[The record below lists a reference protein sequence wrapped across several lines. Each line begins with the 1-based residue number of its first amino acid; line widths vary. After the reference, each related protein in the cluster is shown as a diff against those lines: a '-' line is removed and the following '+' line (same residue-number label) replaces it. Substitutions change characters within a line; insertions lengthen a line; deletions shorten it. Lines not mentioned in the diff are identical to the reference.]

1 MKRPLVFAALLLLS
15 LLLVLSAFGVPLT
28 KTVREGTPLKEYET
42 RRGTLRGRLSR
53 ADPSAGGWRFVL
65 EEAVFTEG
73 KESAEADLSG
83 GAAPGAEEGE
93 ESAEEGT
100 PKSGNETAR
109 SWQAGR
115 VLVYADSEPDA
126 PLGSILSVRGRLS
139 LFPAP
144 DNPGEFDRKAYY
156 MADNILLRLSADE
169 VRTETRQNKY
179 PVREAARRTRA
190 WLARGL
196 SAVFSE
202 EDAGVMKALI
212 LGDRS
217 SLSDELEDLYDSAG
231 IRHVLTVSGL
241 HVTLVS
247 GAIGLA
253 VGWLLSFV
261 PWQRLP
267 GWIGR
272 RGFALFRAVFAGLG
286 VCFYTETA
294 GCGLPLRRAA
304 CMVLLLLLA
313 AAARESYDLL
323 SALSLAL
330 ILAVAPCPY
339 VIFQASF
346 QLSFACVLVI
356 GCVFPPLCRLLYM
369 ETPLGRAFLLPAVL
383 SLFTLPLQLAHYYV
397 FHPLGFLG
405 NLLIVPLVMW
415 ILILGLVA
423 AVLAQLFLPAGLVF
437 AGPAHIALTL
447 VKWFCRLVRRLPAS
461 TVIAGRPLLWQ
472 TGLYAVLAG
481 TALLL
486 LVRRRKKREEAALTL
501 IMTAGSDPV
510 RRLLRESRECV
521 LLLILLGWVLSAV
534 FLIRPREE
542 GVTVTSLYV
551 GQGDCHVIR
560 TGKETYL
567 VDGGSSGGSPARS
580 VILPYLRHE
589 GIRRISF
596 MMLSHADEDHM
607 NGLAEVLAADGLR
620 VGELVLSGWDR
631 GREETAALEAAALS
645 AGTAVRSVFEGDIL
659 SRGDAVFR
667 ILAPGRAKSP
677 EENDNS
683 LVMLLLFPDFRAL
696 FTGDIGAEKEKELL
710 SRYGEVLA
718 DLDLLKTAHHGSR
731 FSRCEAF
738 LETASPSFAVISCGR
753 GNRYGHPHEETL
765 LRLKAAG
772 TRILRTDLGGAVR
785 ISTDAENMI
794 RAACHKP
801 HINQTEKEIF
811 PEIKRRTN
819 EKKKYTK
826 K

>member
-1 MKRPLVFAALLLLS
+1 MKRPAVFAALLLLS
-15 LLLVLSAFGVPLT
+15 LILVLSVFGVPLT
-28 KTVREGTPLKEYET
+28 KTVREGTPLAEHET
-42 RRGTLRGRLSR
+42 RQGTLRGRLSR
-53 ADPSAGGWRFVL
+53 ADPSAGGWRFIL
-65 EEAVFTEG
+65 EEAVFTE
-73 KESAEADLSG
+73 
-83 GAAPGAEEGE
+83 AAE
-93 ESAEEGT
+93 ESAEES
-100 PKSGNETAR
+100 PSESRNETSL
-109 SWQAGR
+109 SWQAGK

-126 PLGSILSVRGRLS
+126 PLGSILAVNGRLS
-139 LFPAP
+139 LFPRP

-169 VRTETRQNKY
+169 VRTETRQTKY

-190 WLARGL
+190 WLGCGL
-196 SAVFSE
+196 SAAFSE

-217 SLSDELEDLYDSAG
+217 VLSDELEDLYDSAG

-247 GAIGLA
+247 GAISLA
-253 VGWLLSFV
+253 VGWLLSFI

-267 GWIGR
+267 GALGR
-272 RGFALFRAVFAGLG
+272 RGYALLRAVFAGLA
-286 VCFYTETA
+286 VRFYTETA

-330 ILAVAPCPY
+330 ILAVVPCPY

-383 SLFTLPLQLAHYYV
+383 ALFTLPLQLAHYYV

-405 NLLIVPLVMW
+405 NLVIVPIVMW
-415 ILILGLVA
+415 ILILGLAA
-423 AVLAQLFLPAGLVF
+423 AVLAQVFLPAGLVP

-447 VKWFCRLVRRLPAS
+447 VKWFCRLVRQLPVS
-461 TVIAGRPLLWQ
+461 TVIMGKPLLWQ
-472 TGLYAVLAG
+472 AGLYAVLTG

-486 LVRRRKKREEAALTL
+486 LVRRRKKREETALTL
-501 IMTAGSDPV
+501 IMTAGSGV
-510 RRLLRESRECV
+510 IGRLLRESRECV
-521 LLLILLGWVLSAV
+521 LLLILLGWALYAV
-534 FLIRPREE
+534 FLIRPPEK
-542 GVTVTSLYV
+542 GVSVTSLYV

-560 TGKETYL
+560 AGKETYL

-589 GIRRISF
+589 GIRRIAF

-607 NGLAEVLAADGLR
+607 NGLAEVLAADGLQ

-631 GREETAALEAAALS
+631 GREETAALEAAALP

-659 SRGDAVFR
+659 SREGAVFR
-667 ILAPGRAKSP
+667 ILAPGRTESP
-677 EENDNS
+677 EENDDS
-683 LVMLLLFPDFRAL
+683 LVMLLLCSGFRAL

-710 SRYGEVLA
+710 TRYGEVLA
-718 DLDLLKTAHHGSR
+718 DIDLLKTAHHGSR
-731 FSRCEAF
+731 FSSCEAF
-738 LETASPSFAVISCGR
+738 LKTAAPSFAVISCGR

-765 LRLKAAG
+765 LRLEAAG
-772 TRILRTDLGGAVR
+772 ARILRTDLGGAVR

-794 RAACHKP
+794 SAASYKP
-801 HINQTEKEIF
+801 QINQIKEEIF
-811 PEIKRRTN
+811 PEIKRRMN
-819 EKKKYTK
+819 EKKRYTK